1 MVDTI
6 THAIQ
11 LAVTPVFLLA
21 GVGAIL
27 SVMANRLARIVDRAR
42 VLHGRVADGDT
53 RDGPQLA
60 RELDILKRRIL
71 IVNLGITLCTLCAL
85 LICAVVAIIFLGS
98 VVANDL
104 GTTIAGCFVS
114 AMSCLVIA
122 LLMFLYEIY
131 LATVRMPIMR

>member
-42 VLHGRVADGDT
+42 ILHGRVPERDTLDGN
-53 RDGPQLA
+53 RLG
-60 RELDILKRRIL
+60 REIALLKRRIL
-71 IVNLGITLCTLCAL
+71 VVNIGITLCTLCAL
-85 LICAVVAIIFLGS
+85 LICAVVAVIFLASFVAQDMGS
-98 VVANDL
+98 F
-104 GTTIAGCFVS
+104 IAGCFVS
-114 AMSCLVIA
+114 AMLCLVIA
-122 LLMFLYEIY
+122 LLSFLYEIY

>member
-1 MVDTI
+1 MIDTI

-42 VLHGRVADGDT
+42 ILHGRVADGDT
-53 RDGPQLA
+53 LDGPQLG
-60 RELDILKRRIL
+60 REIELLKRRIL
-71 IVNLGITLCTLCAL
+71 VVNLGITLCTLCAL
-85 LICAVVAIIFLGS
+85 LICAVVAVIFLAS
-98 VVANDL
+98 FVAHDMSAF
-104 GTTIAGCFVS
+104 IAGCFVS
-114 AMSCLVIA
+114 AMLCLVVA
-122 LLMFLYEIY
+122 LLSFLYEIY

>member
-42 VLHGRVADGDT
+42 ALHGRIVEGDT

-60 RELDILKRRIL
+60 REIEILRRRIL
-71 IVNLGITLCTLCAL
+71 VVNLGITLCTLCAL
-85 LICAVVAIIFLGS
+85 LICAVVAVIFLGS
-98 VVANDL
+98 VVVHDM
-104 GTTIAGCFVS
+104 GTVIAGCFVS
-114 AMSCLVIA
+114 AMGSLVGA
-122 LLMFLYEIY
+122 LLSFLYEIY